1 MMMTTTT
8 PLWSLWSL
16 VILGE
21 HMTGVAG
28 GLNASL
34 KLGVILPYDGR
45 YPWSLQKTNAAVLYA
60 VENVQ
65 NRSLLPNYEI
75 QLNYGDSKC
84 SEIHGPLVAIDMH
97 LRQMADVFIGPG
109 CDYAVAPVARYSPHW
124 NIPVITGVALVQA
137 FKEKSTY
144 KQLTR
149 MSSSYVKLGEFVCEM
164 LHRFNWTVV
173 GVIYS
178 AYPNERSARSD
189 CHFTMEPIYSLQM
202 KRFAEKYPG
211 QELWYRFFDVG
222 INAATYNFQPIL
234 HEASAK
240 SRSKWSPPKTPSLPV
255 GPLLPTAPNR
265 CLPSCSHV
273 LHGRNFFLRCFLVV
287 LLCYG

>member
-1 MMMTTTT
+1 MMTTTT
-8 PLWSLWSL
+8 TQLWSLWSL

-21 HMTGVAG
+21 HMTGVTG
-28 GLNASL
+28 GANASL
-34 KLGVILPYDGR
+34 KLGVILPYDAR
-45 YPWSLQKTNAAVLYA
+45 YPWSLPKTNAALLYA

-97 LRQMADVFIGPG
+97 IRQMADVFIGPG

-149 MSSSYVKLGEFVCEM
+149 MSSSYVKLGEFVCDT
-164 LHRFNWTVV
+164 LQRFNWTVV

-222 INAATYNFQPIL
+222 IDAATYNFQTIL
-234 HEASAK
+234 QEASAK

-255 GPLLPTAPNR
+255 DPLLPTAPNR
-265 CLPSCSHV
+265 
-273 LHGRNFFLRCFLVV
+273 
-287 LLCYG
+287 